1 VLILELFLLFL
12 RSSYVLLNADAA
24 HFRTLTLPTNV
35 TLNKLYSCRKRSMI
49 PFPLFN
55 HLLGYLDTG
64 IKINVFKGT
73 SVTEHM

>member
-1 VLILELFLLFL
+1 
-12 RSSYVLLNADAA
+12 
-24 HFRTLTLPTNV
+24 
-35 TLNKLYSCRKRSMI
+35 MI